1 MLVMIAFVQLK
12 NYQMKKIF
20 FALSILFFALQGQGQ
35 KLAPVKWSYQAVK
48 TGDKQYNIVLT
59 ANVESPWHIYS
70 QFVKKGPVPTTVQFA
85 KNPLVVLN
93 GTTKEQGKLEKKLD
107 KNFGAVIG
115 SFGGKVQ
122 FIQAITLKVATKTKL
137 TGTIEY
143 MVCNEERCLPPTK
156 QSFEVDIQ

>member
-1 MLVMIAFVQLK
+1 
-12 NYQMKKIF
+12 MKKIVLAF
-20 FALSILFFALQGQGQ
+20 LLFGFALQSQSQ
-35 KLAPVKWSYQAVK
+35 KLAPVKWAYQAVK
-48 TGDKQYNIVLT
+48 TGDKKYNVIIT
-59 ANVESPWHIYS
+59 ANVDAPWHIYS

-85 KNPLVVLN
+85 KNPLVVIN
-93 GTTKEQGKLEKKLD
+93 GSTKEVGNLEKKFD
-107 KNFGAVIG
+107 NNFGAVIG

-122 FIQAITLKVATKTKL
+122 FIQAVTLKVNTKTKL

>member
-1 MLVMIAFVQLK
+1 
-12 NYQMKKIF
+12 MKKIF
-20 FALSILFFALQGQGQ
+20 LGLCLLAFAFQSQSQ
-35 KLAPVKWSYQAVK
+35 KLAPVKWVYQAVK
-48 TGDKQYNIVLT
+48 TGDKKYNIIIT
-59 ANVESPWHIYS
+59 ANVDAPWHIYS

-85 KNPLVVLN
+85 KNPLVLIN
-93 GTTKEQGKLEKKLD
+93 GTTKEVGNLEKKFD

-122 FIQAITLKVATKTKL
+122 FIQAVTLKVNTKTKL

>member
-1 MLVMIAFVQLK
+1 
-12 NYQMKKIF
+12 MKKI
-20 FALSILFFALQGQGQ
+20 LLGLMIVLVALQGQSQ
-35 KLAPVKWSYQAVK
+35 KLAPVKWAYQAVK
-48 TGDKQYNIVLT
+48 TGEKQYNIIIT
-59 ANVESPWHIYS
+59 ANVDAPWHIYS

-93 GTTKEQGKLEKKLD
+93 GSTKEVGKLEKKFD
-107 KNFGAVIG
+107 KNFDAVIG

-122 FIQAITLKVATKTKL
+122 FIQAVTLKVNTKTKL

>member
-1 MLVMIAFVQLK
+1 
-12 NYQMKKIF
+12 MKKIF
-20 FALSILFFALQGQGQ
+20 IALCILLVALQGQSQ
-35 KLAPVKWSYQAVK
+35 KLAPVKWDYQAVK
-48 TGDKQYNIVLT
+48 IGEKQYNIIIT
-59 ANVESPWHIYS
+59 ANVDAPWHIYS

-93 GTTKEQGKLEKKLD
+93 GSTKEVGKIEKKFD
-107 KNFGAVIG
+107 KNFDAVIG

-122 FIQAITLKVATKTKL
+122 FIQAVTLKVNTKTKL

>member
-1 MLVMIAFVQLK
+1 
-12 NYQMKKIF
+12 MKKIL
-20 FALSILFFALQGQGQ
+20 FALLFFGFVLQGQSQ
-35 KLAPVKWSYQAVK
+35 KLAPVKWAYQAVK
-48 TGDKQYNIVLT
+48 TGDKKYNVIIT
-59 ANVESPWHIYS
+59 ANVDAPWHIYS

-85 KNPLVVLN
+85 KNPLVVLS
-93 GTTKEQGKLEKKLD
+93 GSTKEVGNLEKKFD
-107 KNFGAVIG
+107 NNFGAVIG

-122 FIQAITLKVATKTKL
+122 FIQAVTLKVNTKTKL

>member
-1 MLVMIAFVQLK
+1 
-12 NYQMKKIF
+12 MKKIF
-20 FALSILFFALQGQGQ
+20 LTLIIALVALEGQSQ
-35 KLAPVKWSYQAVK
+35 KLAPVKWAYQAVK
-48 TGDKQYNIVLT
+48 TGEKQYNIIIT
-59 ANVESPWHIYS
+59 ANVDAPWHIYS

-93 GTTKEQGKLEKKLD
+93 GSTKEVGNLEKKFD
-107 KNFGAVIG
+107 NNFGAVIG

-122 FIQAITLKVATKTKL
+122 FIQAVTLKVNTKTKL
-137 TGTIEY
+137 NGTIEY

>member
-1 MLVMIAFVQLK
+1 MKVYLCSFLK
-12 NYQMKKIF
+12 IFLMKKIV
-20 FALSILFFALQGQGQ
+20 FAFLLFGFALQGQAQ
-35 KLAPVKWSYQAVK
+35 KLAPVKWAYQAVK
-48 TGDKQYNIVLT
+48 TGDKKYNVIIT
-59 ANVESPWHIYS
+59 ANVDAPWHIYS

-85 KNPLVVLN
+85 KNPLVVLS
-93 GTTKEQGKLEKKLD
+93 GSTKEVGNLEKKFD
-107 KNFGAVIG
+107 NNFGAVIG

-122 FIQAITLKVATKTKL
+122 FIQAVTLKVNTKTKL

>member
-1 MLVMIAFVQLK
+1 
-12 NYQMKKIF
+12 MKKILL
-20 FALSILFFALQGQGQ
+20 ALFIVLVALQSQSQ
-35 KLAPVKWSYQAVK
+35 KLAPVKWAYQAVK
-48 TGDKQYNIVLT
+48 TGDKKYNVIIT
-59 ANVESPWHIYS
+59 ANVDAPWHIYS

-85 KNPLVVLN
+85 KNPLVLIN
-93 GTTKEQGKLEKKLD
+93 GTTKEVGNLEKKFD
-107 KNFGAVIG
+107 NNFGAVIG

-122 FIQAITLKVATKTKL
+122 FIQAVTLKVNTKTKL

>member
-1 MLVMIAFVQLK
+1 MC
-12 NYQMKKIF
+12 
-20 FALSILFFALQGQGQ
+20 LFTFALQSQSQ
-35 KLAPVKWSYQAVK
+35 KLAPVKWTYEAVK
-48 TGDKQYNIVLT
+48 TSDKQYNIIIT
-59 ANVESPWHIYS
+59 ANVDAPWHIYS
-70 QFVKKGPVPTTVQFA
+70 QFVKKGPVPTTLQFA

-93 GTTKEQGKLEKKLD
+93 GTTKEVGKLEKQFD

-115 SFGGKVQ
+115 SFSGKVQ
-122 FIQAITLKVATKTKL
+122 FIQAIALKVNTKTKL

>member
-1 MLVMIAFVQLK
+1 
-12 NYQMKKIF
+12 MKKI
-20 FALSILFFALQGQGQ
+20 LLGLMIVLVALQGQSQ
-35 KLAPVKWSYQAVK
+35 KLAPVKWAYQAVK
-48 TGDKQYNIVLT
+48 TGEKQYNIIIT
-59 ANVESPWHIYS
+59 ANVDAPWHIYS

-93 GTTKEQGKLEKKLD
+93 GSTKEVGKIEKKFD
-107 KNFGAVIG
+107 KNFDAVIG

-122 FIQAITLKVATKTKL
+122 FIQAVTLKVTTKTKL

>member
-1 MLVMIAFVQLK
+1 
-12 NYQMKKIF
+12 MKKIF
-20 FALSILFFALQGQGQ
+20 LGLCLLAFAFQSQSQ
-35 KLAPVKWSYQAVK
+35 KLSPVKWAYQAVK
-48 TGDKQYNIVLT
+48 TGDKKYNIIIT
-59 ANVESPWHIYS
+59 ANVDAPWHIYS

-85 KNPLVVLN
+85 KNPLVLIN
-93 GTTKEQGKLEKKLD
+93 GTTKEVGNLEKKFD
-107 KNFGAVIG
+107 KNFDAVIG

-122 FIQAITLKVATKTKL
+122 FIQAVTLKVNTKTKL

>member
-1 MLVMIAFVQLK
+1 
-12 NYQMKKIF
+12 MKTIC
-20 FALSILFFALQGQGQ
+20 FALCLFSFALQSQSQ
-35 KLAPVKWSYQAVK
+35 KLAPVKWTYEVVK
-48 TGDKQYNIVLT
+48 TSDKQYNIIIT
-59 ANVESPWHIYS
+59 ANIDAPWHIYS
-70 QFVKKGPVPTTVQFA
+70 QFVKKGPVPTTLQFA

-93 GTTKEQGKLEKKLD
+93 GSTKEVGKLEKQFD

-122 FIQAITLKVATKTKL
+122 FIQAIALKVNTKTKL

>member
-1 MLVMIAFVQLK
+1 
-12 NYQMKKIF
+12 MKKI
-20 FALSILFFALQGQGQ
+20 ILAIILLAFTFNSHAQ
-35 KLAPVKWSYQAVK
+35 KLAPVKWAYQAVK
-48 TGDKQYNIVLT
+48 TGDKQYNIIIT
-59 ANVESPWHIYS
+59 ANVDAPWHIYS

-85 KNPLVVLN
+85 KNPLVLLK
-93 GTTKEQGKLEKKLD
+93 GTTKEVGRLEKKFD
-107 KNFGAVIG
+107 KNFDAVIG

-122 FIQAITLKVATKTKL
+122 FIQAVTLKVATKTKL

>member
-1 MLVMIAFVQLK
+1 
-12 NYQMKKIF
+12 MKKIV
-20 FALSILFFALQGQGQ
+20 FAFLLFGFALQGQAQ
-35 KLAPVKWSYQAVK
+35 KLAPVKWAYQAVK
-48 TGDKQYNIVLT
+48 TGDKKYNVIIT
-59 ANVESPWHIYS
+59 ANVDAPWHIYS

-85 KNPLVVLN
+85 KNPLVVLS
-93 GTTKEQGKLEKKLD
+93 GSTKEVGNLEKKFD
-107 KNFGAVIG
+107 NNFGAVIG

-122 FIQAITLKVATKTKL
+122 FIQAVTLKVNTKTKL

>member
-1 MLVMIAFVQLK
+1 
-12 NYQMKKIF
+12 MKKIL
-20 FALSILFFALQGQGQ
+20 FALLFFGFALQSQSQ
-35 KLAPVKWSYQAVK
+35 KLAPVKWAYQAVK
-48 TGDKQYNIVLT
+48 TGDKKYNVIIT
-59 ANVESPWHIYS
+59 ANVDAPWHIYS

-85 KNPLVVLN
+85 KNPLVVLS
-93 GTTKEQGKLEKKLD
+93 GSTKEVGNLEKKFD
-107 KNFGAVIG
+107 NNFGAVIG

-122 FIQAITLKVATKTKL
+122 FIQAVTLKVNTKTKL

>member
-1 MLVMIAFVQLK
+1 MELK
-12 NYQMKKIF
+12 INHFKINQMKKIF
-20 FALSILFFALQGQGQ
+20 FVLCLFAFVMQSQAQ
-35 KLAPVKWSYQAVK
+35 KLAPVKWAYQAVK
-48 TGDKQYNIVLT
+48 TGDKQYNIIIT
-59 ANVESPWHIYS
+59 ANVDAPWHIYS

-85 KNPLVVLN
+85 KNPLVLLN
-93 GTTKEQGKLEKKLD
+93 GTTKEVGKLEKKFD
-107 KNFGAVIG
+107 KNFDAVIG

-122 FIQAITLKVATKTKL
+122 FIQAVTLKVNTKTKL

>member
-1 MLVMIAFVQLK
+1 
-12 NYQMKKIF
+12 MKKIF
-20 FALSILFFALQGQGQ
+20 LGLCLLAFAFQSQSQ
-35 KLAPVKWSYQAVK
+35 KLAPVKWAYQAVK
-48 TGDKQYNIVLT
+48 TGDKKYNVIIS
-59 ANVESPWHIYS
+59 ANVDAAWDIYS

-85 KNPLVVLN
+85 KNPLVLIN
-93 GTTKEQGKLEKKLD
+93 GTTKEVGNLEKKFD
-107 KNFGAVIG
+107 NNFGAVIG

-122 FIQAITLKVATKTKL
+122 FIQAVTLKVNTKTKL

>member
-1 MLVMIAFVQLK
+1 
-12 NYQMKKIF
+12 MKKIF
-20 FALSILFFALQGQGQ
+20 LTLIIALVALEGQSQ
-35 KLAPVKWSYQAVK
+35 KLAPVKWTYQAVK
-48 TGDKQYNIVLT
+48 TGDKKYNIIIT
-59 ANVESPWHIYS
+59 ANVDAPWHIYS

-93 GTTKEQGKLEKKLD
+93 GSTKEVGKLEKKFD
-107 KNFGAVIG
+107 KNFDAVIG

-122 FIQAITLKVATKTKL
+122 FIQAVTLKVNTKTKL

>member
-1 MLVMIAFVQLK
+1 MYLFKKIVK
-12 NYQMKKIF
+12 MKKILLAFLF
-20 FALSILFFALQGQGQ
+20 FGFALQSQSQ
-35 KLAPVKWSYQAVK
+35 KLAPVKWAYQAVK
-48 TGDKQYNIVLT
+48 TGDKKYNVIIT
-59 ANVESPWHIYS
+59 ANVDAPWHIYS

-85 KNPLVVLN
+85 KNPLVVLS
-93 GTTKEQGKLEKKLD
+93 GSTKEVGNLEKKFD
-107 KNFGAVIG
+107 NNFGAVIG

-122 FIQAITLKVATKTKL
+122 FIQAVTLKVNTKTKL

>member
-1 MLVMIAFVQLK
+1 
-12 NYQMKKIF
+12 MKKIF
-20 FALSILFFALQGQGQ
+20 LALLIMTFALQGQAQ

-48 TGDKQYNIVLT
+48 TGDKQYNIVIT
-59 ANVESPWHIYS
+59 ANVDAPWHIYS

-85 KNPLVVLN
+85 KNPLVVLK
-93 GTTKEQGKLEKKLD
+93 GTTKEVGKLEKKFD
-107 KNFGAVIG
+107 KNFDAVIG

-122 FIQAITLKVATKTKL
+122 FIQAVTLKVATKTKL
-137 TGTIEY
+137 TGTIEF